1 MLFLPQIIHMRSREA
16 LNLSLTV
23 SLRKVASIGKAP
35 LFINEPWLIDKYLFD
50 YSDRIKEP
58 ENTEYL

>member
-1 MLFLPQIIHMRSREA
+1 MERHDLDPYPIA
-16 LNLSLTV
+16 
-23 SLRKVASIGKAP
+23 KDKAP
-35 LFINEPWLIDKYLFD
+35 LFINQPWLIDKYLFD